1 MIKIME
7 AHSELNAPRTGKDK
21 ILFLTSTITELR
33 NRMMLKKA
41 ANGITTKKIVPF
53 LRKLL
58 KPEKDV
64 EEFVDRSFGVIIQK

>member
-1 MIKIME
+1 
-7 AHSELNAPRTGKDK
+7 
-21 ILFLTSTITELR
+21 
-33 NRMMLKKA
+33 MMLEKA